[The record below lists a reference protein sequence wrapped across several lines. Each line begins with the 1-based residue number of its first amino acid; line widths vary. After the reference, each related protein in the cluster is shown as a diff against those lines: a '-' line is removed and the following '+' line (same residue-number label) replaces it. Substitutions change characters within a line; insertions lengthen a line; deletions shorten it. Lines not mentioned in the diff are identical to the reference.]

1 MDLLLKEN
9 KIHGDILFPFAF
21 YKMEYHVPTTILDCH
36 WHDELEF
43 LLLTEGEGVFQVGTR
58 QYELKEGQA
67 LFMHGGDI
75 HSGIS
80 TSDVSGFIAIVFHAA
95 FLNSNPHD
103 LIQGKYINPILEKQR
118 LLPTAILNEASWEK
132 EVILHLREAMRAAE
146 QREYAYEMQI
156 KAHLYAIFSILLR
169 NSPMAIA
176 EPAYRSRANQL
187 KEAIGYIQI
196 NYGRE
201 IHISELSGIANM
213 SEGHF
218 CRFFKKI
225 VLKTPVEYINY
236 YRVMK
241 AADLLKGTDRKVLDI
256 AMEVGFNNFS
266 YFIDRFRK
274 YMQTTPARYRK
285 ASEAEAVKR

>member
-9 KIHGDILFPFAF
+9 KTHGDILFPFAI
-21 YKMEYHVPTTILDCH
+21 YKMKYSMPTTILDCH

-43 LLLTEGEGVFQVGTR
+43 LLLTEGQGVFQVGTR

-80 TSDVSGFIAIVFHAA
+80 TSDASGFTAIVFHTT

-103 LIQGKYINPILEKQR
+103 LIQGKYINPILDKQR
-118 LLPTAILNEASWEK
+118 LLPTVILNEANWEK
-132 EVILHLREAMRAAE
+132 EIIVHLEEAMRAAE
-146 QREYAYEMQI
+146 QKEYAYEMQI
-156 KAHLYAIFSILLR
+156 KAHLYAIFAILLR
-169 NSPMAIA
+169 NSPNEIN
-176 EPAYRSRANQL
+176 EPAYMNRANQL
-187 KEAIGYIQI
+187 KEAIGYIQR
-196 NYGRE
+196 NYGCE
-201 IHISELSGIANM
+201 IHIRDLSRIANM

-241 AADLLKGTDRKVLDI
+241 AAALLKNTDRKVLDI

-266 YFIDRFRK
+266 YFIGRFRQ

-285 ASEAEAVKR
+285 ASEAEAMKR

>member
-9 KIHGDILFPFAF
+9 RTHGDILFPFAL
-21 YKMEYHVPTTILDCH
+21 YKMEYHTPATILDCH

-58 QYELKEGQA
+58 QYDLKPGQA
-67 LFMHGGDI
+67 LFIHGGEI

-80 TSDVSGFIAIVFHAA
+80 SSNASGFTAIVFHPS

-118 LLPTAILNEASWEK
+118 LLPTVIRNEEGWEK
-132 EVILHLREAMRAAE
+132 DVLMHLKEAIEAAE
-146 QREYAYEMQI
+146 QKEYAYEMQI
-156 KAHLYAIFSILLR
+156 KAHLYAMFSILLR
-169 NSPMAIA
+169 NTPKEIA
-176 EPAYRSRANQL
+176 EPAYLNRANRL
-187 KEAIGYIQI
+187 KEVIGYIQK
-196 NYGRE
+196 NYERE
-201 IHISELSGIANM
+201 IHISELSRIANM

-225 VLKTPVEYINY
+225 VLKTPIEYINY
-236 YRVMK
+236 YRVIK
-241 AADLLKGTDRKVLDI
+241 AAALLKSTDRKLLDI

-266 YFIDRFRK
+266 YFIGRFK
-274 YMQTTPARYRK
+274 QYMNTTPARYRRAK
-285 ASEAEAVKR
+285 ESEEQQ

>member
-1 MDLLLKEN
+1 MELLLKEN
-9 KIHGDILFPFAF
+9 KTHGDVLFPFAS
-21 YKMEYHVPTTILDCH
+21 YKMEYHVPATILDCH

-58 QYELKEGQA
+58 QYELKKDQA
-67 LFMHGGDI
+67 LLMHGGEI
-75 HSGIS
+75 HSG
-80 TSDVSGFIAIVFHAA
+80 TSNSGTSGFTAIVFHPS

-118 LLPTAILNEASWEK
+118 LLPTIIRGEAGWEK
-132 EVILHLREAMRAAE
+132 DVLMHLQEAIKAAE
-146 QREYAYEMQI
+146 QKEYAYEMQI

-169 NSPMAIA
+169 NSSKEIT
-176 EPAYRSRANQL
+176 EPAYLNRANRL
-187 KEAIGYIQI
+187 KEAIGYIQK

-201 IHISELSGIANM
+201 IHISELSKIANM

-241 AADLLKGTDRKVLDI
+241 AAALLKNTDRKLLDI

-266 YFIDRFRK
+266 YFIGRFRQH
-274 YMQTTPARYRK
+274 MRTTPSKYRK
-285 ASEAEAVKR
+285 AMESEELEQ

>member
-1 MDLLLKEN
+1 MDLSLKEN
-9 KIHGDILFPFAF
+9 KTHGDILFPFAL
-21 YKMEYHVPTTILDCH
+21 YKMEYHMPATILDCH

-58 QYELKEGQA
+58 QYELKPGHA
-67 LFMHGGDI
+67 LFMHGGEI

-80 TSDVSGFIAIVFHAA
+80 NSDASSFKAIVFHPV

-118 LLPTAILNEASWEK
+118 LLPTVIRDETGWEK
-132 EVILHLREAMRAAE
+132 DVLIHLKEAIKAAE
-146 QREYAYEMQI
+146 QKEYAYEMQI

-169 NSPMAIA
+169 NSSREITG
-176 EPAYRSRANQL
+176 PAYLNRANQL
-187 KEAIGYIQI
+187 KEAIGYIQK

-201 IHISELSGIANM
+201 IHISELSKIANM

-241 AADLLKGTDRKVLDI
+241 AAALLKNTDRKLLDI
-256 AMEVGFNNFS
+256 AMEVGYNNFS
-266 YFIDRFRK
+266 YFIGRFRQ
-274 YMQTTPARYRK
+274 YMRTTPSKYRK
-285 ASEAEAVKR
+285 ARETEDIQ